1 MSLSKSKF
9 KISQNDSSYKII
21 SLIIFL
27 FISIYSNAQNEKFTI
42 SGRDIAIKQVFE
54 QIEAQSKYTVA
65 YSKTQIDVSRK
76 ITIKAQKV
84 NLKEV
89 LERTLK
95 NTGFT
100 YKINGAH
107 IIIVPIPVKTSQ
119 NSTPRQT
126 IKGIVKDVASGVAIP
141 YATIVLSNTNPQ
153 IGMTSDSL
161 GCFRFNNIPIGRY
174 DIQVSCLGYEPAV
187 IKEILLTSAKEMD
200 CTIALVENTQKLEE
214 VIVRA
219 EINKERPLNPMAL
232 TGGRVLTVEESS
244 RFAGGFDDPARLVSS
259 FAGVAGGINTNA
271 LIVRGNS
278 PQYTQWRMEGVEISN
293 PTHYADMTGLG
304 GGLLTGLS
312 SNVLGNSDF
321 FNSAFPA
328 EYNNALAGVF
338 DMSMRTGN
346 SENYEHAFQ
355 IGLWG
360 LDLASEGPISKK
372 NNSSYL
378 INYRYSFSGLS
389 DAISGTKEGL
399 DYQDLAFKFSFP
411 TKNAGEF
418 TVWGLG
424 LMDKVLQKNEENPQ
438 DWEYTSDKQKSDNRF
453 TKGMFGIG
461 HKIYYRPNFYI
472 KTSLATTYTKVH
484 AIIDQTDEKMIFH
497 RMADMQNSNTDIIL
511 NSYLHSKISKRH
523 FNRTG
528 FTITRMG
535 YDLDFN
541 LSEKMSQYEPMQQ
554 IAKGNQSDFALSAF
568 TSSVFNLHKNVD
580 ASIGLTGQYFGLNNH
595 WTLEPRFSVR
605 WKLAKKQTLSFAYGL
620 NSMRSRLD
628 YYYVKTAKTGN
639 ALVNKDLDFSKAH
652 HFSLSYGKR
661 ISDNLYLK
669 VEPYFQYLYD
679 IPVEPGTSFS
689 ILNYNGYGLDKAL
702 VNRGKG
708 RNYGVDVTLERYLSD
723 GWYSLLSGS
732 LFKSEYMGG
741 DKIWRNTRMDQRFI
755 INGLVG
761 KEWVFGKNK
770 NKVFS
775 ANVRLTYQGG
785 NRYTPIND
793 EESQMEHGIKE
804 DETRAYSL
812 KLPNSFTTD
821 LTLRLRV
828 NKKKYAHEFSFMIL
842 NANGFRQTGYAYNIV
857 TNFIE
862 RKSYAPIVPS
872 ISWKIYF

>member
-1 MSLSKSKF
+1 MFLSNF
-9 KISQNDSSYKII
+9 KIRQIYSSYKII

-42 SGRDIAIKQVFE
+42 SRRNITVKQVFE

-65 YSKTQIDVSRK
+65 YSRVQIDVNRK
-76 ITIKAQKV
+76 ITIKVQKV
-84 NLKEV
+84 DLKEV

-95 NTGFT
+95 DTGFT
-100 YKINGAH
+100 YKIKGLH
-107 IIIVPIPVKTSQ
+107 IIIVPISAKTLHGI
-119 NSTPRQT
+119 TPRQT
-126 IKGIVKDVASGVAIP
+126 IKGIVKDASSGVPIP

-161 GCFRFNNIPIGRY
+161 GYFRFNNIPIGRY
-174 DIQVSCLGYEPAV
+174 DIQVSCLGYEAV
-187 IKEILLTSAKEMD
+187 VMKGILLTSAKEAD
-200 CTIALVENTQKLEE
+200 CTITMSENTQKLEE
-214 VIVRA
+214 VVVHAKID
-219 EINKERPLNPMAL
+219 KERSLNPMAL
-232 TGGRVLTVEESS
+232 TGGSILTVEESS

-271 LIVRGNS
+271 LIIRGNS

-312 SNVLGNSDF
+312 ANVLGNSDF

-328 EYNNALAGVF
+328 EYNNALTGVF

-346 SENYEHAFQ
+346 SENYEYAFQ

-360 LDLASEGPISKK
+360 IDLASEGPISKK

-378 INYRYSFSGLS
+378 FNYRYSFSGLS
-389 DAISGTKEGL
+389 DVVSGADEGL
-399 DYQDLAFKFSFP
+399 NYQDLAFKFNFP
-411 TKNAGEF
+411 TKKADEF

-424 LMDKVLQKNEENPQ
+424 LLDKVLRKNEENPEK
-438 DWEYTSDKQKSDNRF
+438 WEYTSDKQESDNAF
-453 TKGMFGIG
+453 TKGMLGIG
-461 HKIYYRPNFYI
+461 HKIYCKPNSYI
-472 KTSLATTYTKVH
+472 KTSLAATYTRVH
-484 AIIDQTDEKMIFH
+484 AIVDQADDKMVYH
-497 RMADMQNSNTDIIL
+497 RMADMQYCNTDIIFS
-511 NSYLHSKISKRH
+511 SYLHSKINSRH

-528 FTITRMG
+528 FTFTRMD
-535 YDLDFN
+535 YNLDFN
-541 LSEKMSQYEPMQQ
+541 LSEKMSQYEPMRQ
-554 IAKGNQSDFALSAF
+554 IAKGNHSDVAFSAF
-568 TSSVFNLHKNVD
+568 TSSVFKLNNNVD
-580 ASIGLTGQYFGLNNH
+580 VGIGLTGQYFGLNNH
-595 WTLEPRFSVR
+595 WTLEPRFSIK
-605 WKLAKKQTLSFAYGL
+605 WKLPKNQVLSFAYGL

-628 YYYVKTAKTGN
+628 YYYVKTAEAGET
-639 ALVNKDLDFSKAH
+639 LVNKDLDFSKTH

-661 ISDNLYLK
+661 ITDNLYLK

-679 IPVEPGTSFS
+679 IPVESGTSFS

-702 VNRGKG
+702 INIGKG
-708 RNYGVDVTLERYLSD
+708 RNYGVDVTLERYLAD
-723 GWYSLLSGS
+723 GWYSLLSAS
-732 LFKSEYMGG
+732 LFKSEYVGG
-741 DKIWRNTRMDQRFI
+741 DKKWRNTRMDQRFI

-761 KEWVFGKNK
+761 KEWVFGKSK

-785 NRYTPIND
+785 NRYTPISN
-793 EESQMEHGIKE
+793 EESQVEHGIKE

-828 NKKKYAHEFSFMIL
+828 NKKRFTHEFSFMLL

-857 TNFIE
+857 TNSVE
-862 RKSYAPIVPS
+862 RKRYAPIVPN

>member
-1 MSLSKSKF
+1 MFLSNF
-9 KISQNDSSYKII
+9 KIRQIYSSYKII

-42 SGRDIAIKQVFE
+42 SRRNITVKQVFE

-65 YSKTQIDVSRK
+65 YSRVQIDVNRK
-76 ITIKAQKV
+76 ITIKVQKV
-84 NLKEV
+84 DLKEV

-95 NTGFT
+95 DTGFT
-100 YKINGAH
+100 YKIKGLH
-107 IIIVPIPVKTSQ
+107 IIIVPISAKTLHGI
-119 NSTPRQT
+119 TPRQT
-126 IKGIVKDVASGVAIP
+126 IKGIVKDASSGVPIP

-161 GCFRFNNIPIGRY
+161 GYFRFNNIPIGRY
-174 DIQVSCLGYEPAV
+174 DIQVSCLGYEAV
-187 IKEILLTSAKEMD
+187 VMKGILLTSAKEAD
-200 CTIALVENTQKLEE
+200 CTITMSENTQKLEE
-214 VIVRA
+214 VVVHAKID
-219 EINKERPLNPMAL
+219 KERSLNPMAL
-232 TGGRVLTVEESS
+232 TGGSILTVEESS

-271 LIVRGNS
+271 LIIRGNS

-312 SNVLGNSDF
+312 ANVLGNSDF

-346 SENYEHAFQ
+346 SENYEYAFQ

-360 LDLASEGPISKK
+360 IDLASEGPISKK

-378 INYRYSFSGLS
+378 FNYRYSFSGLS
-389 DAISGTKEGL
+389 DVVSGADEGL
-399 DYQDLAFKFSFP
+399 NYQDLAFKFNFP
-411 TKNAGEF
+411 TKKAGEF

-424 LMDKVLQKNEENPQ
+424 LLDKVLRKNEENPEK
-438 DWEYTSDKQKSDNRF
+438 WEYTSDKQESDNAF
-453 TKGMFGIG
+453 TKGMLGIG
-461 HKIYYRPNFYI
+461 HKIYCKPNSYI
-472 KTSLATTYTKVH
+472 KTSLAATYTRVH
-484 AIIDQTDEKMIFH
+484 AIVDQADDKMVYH
-497 RMADMQNSNTDIIL
+497 RMADMQYCNTDIIFS
-511 NSYLHSKISKRH
+511 SYLHSKINSRH

-528 FTITRMG
+528 FTFTRMD
-535 YDLDFN
+535 YNLDFN
-541 LSEKMSQYEPMQQ
+541 LSEKMSQYEPMRQ
-554 IAKGNQSDFALSAF
+554 IAKGNHSDVAFSAF
-568 TSSVFNLHKNVD
+568 TSSVFKLNNNVD
-580 ASIGLTGQYFGLNNH
+580 VGIGLTGQYFGLNNH
-595 WTLEPRFSVR
+595 WTLEPRFSIK
-605 WKLAKKQTLSFAYGL
+605 WKLPKNQVLSFAYGL

-628 YYYVKTAKTGN
+628 YYYVKTAEAGET
-639 ALVNKDLDFSKAH
+639 LVNKDLDFSKTH

-661 ISDNLYLK
+661 ITDNLYLK

-679 IPVEPGTSFS
+679 IPVESGTSFS

-702 VNRGKG
+702 INIGKG
-708 RNYGVDVTLERYLSD
+708 RNYGVDVTLERYLAD
-723 GWYSLLSGS
+723 GWYSLLSAS
-732 LFKSEYMGG
+732 LFKSEYVGG
-741 DKIWRNTRMDQRFI
+741 DKKWRNTRMDQRFI

-761 KEWVFGKNK
+761 KEWVFGKSK

-785 NRYTPIND
+785 NRYTPISN
-793 EESQMEHGIKE
+793 EESQVEHGIKE
-804 DETRAYSL
+804 DEPRAYSL

-821 LTLRLRV
+821 LTLRFRV
-828 NKKKYAHEFSFMIL
+828 NKKRFTHEFSFMLL

-857 TNFIE
+857 MNSVE
-862 RKSYAPIVPS
+862 RKRYAPIVPN